1 MNSIQKGD
9 AALVTVDTKAAEMAV
24 ATDSCERGF
33 AHLGYLLLEVAEMQ
47 YWRVKFD
54 TFQEYLKSV
63 GKAAKKTP
71 GELQKYFL
79 TVRDLIDTFTPDQLE
94 QMGITKAIKLRNT
107 KDYAIVLPQAVI
119 DAALDPEVTVK
130 DLKEVVA
137 RVLKM
142 PEDEKAEYID
152 LEFEFLATPERKAF
166 VEQVL
171 YAVDHTE
178 PFPKKTISAA
188 EQAWQ
193 RFEKMGME
201 FLSSH
206 SGDGQ

>member
-9 AALVTVDTKAAEMAV
+9 AALVTVDAKAAEMAA
-24 ATDSCERGF
+24 ATDSCESGF

-79 TVRDLIDTFTPDQLE
+79 TVRDLIDTFNPDQLE
-94 QMGITKAIKLRNT
+94 KMGITKAIKLRNA
-107 KDYAIVLPQAVI
+107 KDYAIVLPQTVI
-119 DAALDPEVTVK
+119 DAALNPEVTVK
-130 DLKEVVA
+130 DLKEVIA
-137 RVLKM
+137 RALKM

-152 LEFEFLATPERKAF
+152 LEFEFLATPERKEF
-166 VEQVL
+166 VNQVL

-193 RFEKMGME
+193 RFEKLGME
-201 FLSSH
+201 FLGAH
-206 SGDGQ
+206 SGEGQ

>member
-1 MNSIQKGD
+1 MNSVQKGD
-9 AALVTVDTKAAEMAV
+9 AALVTVDAKAAEMAA
-24 ATDSCERGF
+24 ATDSCESGF

-79 TVRDLIDTFTPDQLE
+79 TVRDLIDTFNPDQLE
-94 QMGITKAIKLRNT
+94 KMGITKAIKLRNA
-107 KDYAIVLPQAVI
+107 KDYAIVLPQTVI
-119 DAALDPEVTVK
+119 DAALNPEVTVK
-130 DLKEVVA
+130 DLKEVIA
-137 RVLKM
+137 RALKM

-152 LEFEFLATPERKAF
+152 LEFEFLATPERKEF
-166 VEQVL
+166 VNQVL

-201 FLSSH
+201 FLGAH
-206 SGDGQ
+206 SGDGK